1 MADEHLDKYLEDIGI
16 DIDGEDVNA
25 MPEQDFEE
33 PETISANIAPI
44 ALEGDTKERAEA
56 FLVNFLLNFDPA
68 YAVEINRIQE
78 NRIYADIFGGDPGKI
93 IGRNGKTLQA
103 LEYLTN
109 AVLNRGDEEE
119 NARVVIDVGGYKR
132 RRDDRLRMI
141 ARKAASKVR
150 ATGKEY
156 VLKPMSAS
164 ERRVIHMELADDPS
178 VKSESSGEGKN
189 RKVVVKSNR

>member
-16 DIDGEDVNA
+16 DVDGEDISA
-25 MPEQDFEE
+25 MPDDDDEFDE
-33 PETISANIAPI
+33 PIQAHVQPI

-68 YAVEINRIQE
+68 YAVEINRVQD

-109 AVLNRGDEEE
+109 AVLNRTDED
-119 NARVVIDVGGYKR
+119 NVRVVIDVGGYKR
-132 RRDDRLRMI
+132 RRDDRLKII

-164 ERRVIHMELADDPS
+164 ERRVVHMELADDPS
-178 VKSESSGEGKN
+178 VKSESSGEGRN
-189 RKVVVKSNR
+189 RKVVVKPNR